1 MLKSWQEPYQRD
13 LNIADDH
20 LRLHSAWVLDNWL
33 ETYQEHHYMEQLA
46 KLGMME
52 LAKEVIQMPPYRTNC
67 LIDGKKR
74 IHEILGVTRETYKVL
89 RQRPIVSM
97 KKVAICQKMERAG
110 IIVTDEELTNVE
122 EGSFTYKYDVDDYII
137 TRKFMSPGK
146 AYKWLSQHGKEYA
159 DYLDMASK
167 LKWNMKSKTVLFPRD
182 VEKAHDLAIEQFN
195 KHKQMELSNKL
206 LKVANTGIYSF
217 ESDDYVIVIP
227 KNGADLVNEGEKLHH
242 CVATYT
248 DKVLNGSTMI
258 LFIRK
263 KSQKKKPF
271 YTMEWKNNHIV
282 QCRGLK
288 NCDMTPEV
296 KKFATDFEN
305 HMKGVPA

>member
-1 MLKSWQEPYQRD
+1 ML
-13 LNIADDH
+13 
-20 LRLHSAWVLDNWL
+20 
-33 ETYQEHHYMEQLA
+33 
-46 KLGMME
+46 
-52 LAKEVIQMPPYRTNC
+52 
-67 LIDGKKR
+67 
-74 IHEILGVTRETYKVL
+74 
-89 RQRPIVSM
+89 
-97 KKVAICQKMERAG
+97 
-110 IIVTDEELTNVE
+110 
-122 EGSFTYKYDVDDYII
+122 
-137 TRKFMSPGK
+137 
-146 AYKWLSQHGKEYA
+146 LS
-159 DYLDMASK
+159 
-167 LKWNMKSKTVLFPRD
+167 
-182 VEKAHDLAIEQFN
+182 
-195 KHKQMELSNKL
+195 
-206 LKVANTGIYSF
+206 
-217 ESDDYVIVIP
+217 IP

-263 KSQKKKPF
+263 KNQKKKPF